1 MARQGGIASLG
12 LSTYRE
18 GMLPPTMSGEFGIAK
33 ALIGS
38 WIGTR
43 QWGGGT
49 FVVGAAETWDLS
61 VIKLLL

>member
-1 MARQGGIASLG
+1 
-12 LSTYRE
+12 
-18 GMLPPTMSGEFGIAK
+18 MLPPTMSGEFGIAK